1 MFNMMILLVFAI
13 IAIIIN
19 VVLYTNAIRQ
29 EKRKTDVSFLVIRL
43 TITKHTYFISITKT
57 MQWYI

>member
-1 MFNMMILLVFAI
+1 MFNMMIPLVFAI

-43 TITKHTYFISITKT
+43 TITKQTYFISITKT

>member
-1 MFNMMILLVFAI
+1 MFNMMIPLVFAI

-43 TITKHTYFISITKT
+43 TITKHTYFISITKI

>member
-1 MFNMMILLVFAI
+1 MFNMMIPLVFAI

-29 EKRKTDVSFLVIRL
+29 EKRKTDVLFLVIRL